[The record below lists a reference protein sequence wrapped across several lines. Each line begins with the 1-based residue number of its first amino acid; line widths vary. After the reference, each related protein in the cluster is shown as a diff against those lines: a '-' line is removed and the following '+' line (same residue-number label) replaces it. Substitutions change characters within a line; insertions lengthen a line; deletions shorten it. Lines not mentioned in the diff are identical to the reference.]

1 MKSALGESHYAA
13 WYRASP
19 ATISRC
25 VCASIAFG
33 VWRRLHTETC
43 NCAHLSSLT
52 GGSRR
57 TRGSGLLRGPG
68 RFEVTHRDA
77 LMMLIA
83 GLPEDSRGVLV
94 GGNRLLDAPNL
105 LQGQGCTPAP
115 RS

>member
-1 MKSALGESHYAA
+1 MKSVLGESHYAA

-33 VWRRLHTETC
+33 VWRRLHNETC

-52 GGSRR
+52 GGSSR
-57 TRGSGLLRGPG
+57 TRGSGLPRGPG
-68 RFEVTHRDA
+68 CCEVTHRDA
-77 LMMLIA
+77 LIMLIA

-94 GGNRLLDAPNL
+94 GGDGLLEPARLLK
-105 LQGQGCTPAP
+105 GQAEVV
-115 RS
+115 